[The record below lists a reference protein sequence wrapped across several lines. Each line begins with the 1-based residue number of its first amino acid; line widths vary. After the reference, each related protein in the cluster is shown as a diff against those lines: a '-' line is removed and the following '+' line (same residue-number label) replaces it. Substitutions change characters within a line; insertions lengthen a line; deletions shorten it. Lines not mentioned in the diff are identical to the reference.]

1 MLYYKA
7 SKEICKG
14 SVNMKQEKEK
24 VVVLIGPTAVGKTKT
39 SIELAKRF
47 NGEII
52 SGDSMQIYKEMNI
65 GTAKIK
71 QEEMEGITHHLIDIK
86 DPEETFSVAEF
97 QELVRLKITEITNR
111 GKLPMIVGGTGLYI
125 QSAIYD
131 YQFSDAPNNEELRQK
146 LEEQVKTDGVEVLHK
161 KLSEVDPISAR
172 RIHPNNVRRVIRA
185 LEVYLTTGQT
195 LTEIQ
200 SEQVIE
206 PLYDI
211 SIIGLTMERER
222 LYDRINARVDEMI
235 TEGLEEEVRKLYDKG
250 LMHTQALQAIG
261 YKEWFHYFS
270 KEQSLES
277 TIEQLKQN
285 SRRYAKR
292 QLTWFRN
299 KMDVTWFDMTHVT
312 NEQQIRKKI
321 KEISTYIEG
330 KLKIKSNT
338 YEIEIKEEDL
348 L

>member
-1 MLYYKA
+1 MMQK
-7 SKEICKG
+7 
-14 SVNMKQEKEK
+14 KEK
-24 VVVLIGPTAVGKTKT
+24 VVVLIGPTAVGKTRT
-39 SIELAKRF
+39 SIELAKMF

-52 SGDSMQIYKEMNI
+52 SGDSMQIYKEMDI

-71 QEEMEGITHHLIDIK
+71 KAEMEGITHHLIDIK
-86 DPEETFSVAEF
+86 NPDETFSVAEF
-97 QELVRLKITEITNR
+97 QELVRMKITEITNR

-146 LEEQVKTDGVEVLHK
+146 LEERVKTDGVEVLHK
-161 KLSEVDPISAR
+161 ELAQVDPLSAE

-185 LEVYLTTGQT
+185 LEVYLTTGET

-206 PLYDI
+206 PLYEV
-211 SIIGLTMERER
+211 SMIGLTMERER
-222 LYDRINARVDEMI
+222 LYDRINLRVDEMI
-235 TEGLEEEVRKLYDKG
+235 TEGLEEEVKKLYDRG
-250 LMHTQALQAIG
+250 LEHTQALQAIG
-261 YKEWFHYFS
+261 YKEWFPYFL
-270 KEQSLES
+270 KEQSLET
-277 TIEQLKQN
+277 TINQLKQN

-299 KMDVTWFDMTHVT
+299 KMDVTWFDMTDVT
-312 NEQQIRKKI
+312 NEQQIEKKI
-321 KEISTYIEG
+321 MEISTHIEG

-338 YEIEIKEEDL
+338 YQIEIKEEDL

>member
-1 MLYYKA
+1 M
-7 SKEICKG
+7 I
-14 SVNMKQEKEK
+14 QEKEK
-24 VVVLIGPTAVGKTKT
+24 VVVLIGPTAVGKTRT

-52 SGDSMQIYKEMNI
+52 SGDSMQIYKEMDI

-71 QEEMEGITHHLIDIK
+71 QEEMEGIIHHLIDIK
-86 DPEETFSVAEF
+86 HPDETFSVAEF
-97 QELVRLKITEITNR
+97 QELVRMKITEITNR

-131 YQFSDAPNNEELRQK
+131 YQFSDAPNNDELRQQ
-146 LEEQVKTDGVEVLHK
+146 LEDRVKTDGVEVLHK
-161 KLSEVDPISAR
+161 ELSQVDPVSAD

-206 PLYDI
+206 PLYEV

-235 TEGLEEEVRKLYDKG
+235 TEGLEEEVKKLYDRG

-270 KEQSLES
+270 KEQSLEI

-299 KMDVTWFDMTHVT
+299 KMDVTWFDMTDVT
-312 NEQQIRKKI
+312 NEEQIQKKI
-321 KEISTYIEG
+321 TEISTYIEG